1 MFLSATQAR
10 QQGQNNDVI
19 TQEIAIISLRIVDA
33 IAANQLSTTVNAET
47 TVIVNGITVTGSIMT
62 NADETGESYYRV
74 WQGAVTDSVKLTQMS
89 KVIEY
94 FAARGYNI
102 VRISTTGTEFYW
114 SIAW

>member
-1 MFLSATQAR
+1 MFPSAAQAR

-33 IAANQLSTTVNAET
+33 VAANQLSTTVSAET
-47 TVIVNGITVTGSIMT
+47 SVVINDVTVTGSIMT
-62 NADETGESYYRV
+62 NANELGQSYYMV

-89 KVIEY
+89 KVIDY

-102 VRISTTGTEFYW
+102 VRTSTTGTEFYW